1 MNIQWSDFRIQQ
13 LNSDKL
19 FFKKYHYK
27 LEITLALAAY
37 LRSKTREL
45 TKKSVWGY
53 RDSLRNV
60 SYNFGGSWHYY
71 SAHNSRV
78 VDANNN
84 EVNEIIDVGTIA
96 RSIPNLKY
104 IILDDSVHMFS
115 DDEQQLYDIASRIN
129 KKVGR
134 LGTYAAIW
142 APAPTML
149 AAIEAGHEILSK
161 DPGYSHKVVLRDRL
175 LGNQVKTQIYNYLMS
190 LDEQIKVSAGVRLML
205 SNKGSYLYG
214 CWFRTNEPS
223 ITTFLELMVPGIVKK
238 LCQYTLK
245 INNSIL
251 KEFSNGKNTRRNHR
265 Y

>member
-1 MNIQWSDFRIQQ
+1 MAMSILWSNFKIQQ

-19 FFKKYHYK
+19 FFKQYHYK
-27 LEITLALAAY
+27 LEITLALAAC

-45 TKKSVWGY
+45 TKESVRGY
-53 RDSLRNV
+53 RDGLRDIN
-60 SYNFGGSWHYY
+60 YNFGGSWHYY
-71 SAHNSRV
+71 SARTARV
-78 VDANNN
+78 GDANNTD
-84 EVNEIIDVGTIA
+84 VNEIIDVGTIV
-96 RSIPNLKY
+96 RVIPNLKY

-142 APAPTML
+142 APDPTAL
-149 AAIEAGHEILSK
+149 AAIEAGFEILSK

-175 LGNQVKTQIYNYLMS
+175 LGNQVKTQIYNYLLS
-190 LDEQIKVSAGVRLML
+190 LDDQIKLSAGVRLML

-223 ITTFLELMVPGIVKK
+223 ITTFLELMVPGIV
-238 LCQYTLK
+238 QK
-245 INNSIL
+245 IMPVYI
-251 KEFSNGKNTRRNHR
+251 KNK
-265 Y
+265 

>member
-1 MNIQWSDFRIQQ
+1 MNIQWSNFRIQQ

-19 FFKKYHYK
+19 FFNKYHYK
-27 LEITLALAAY
+27 LEITLALAAC

-45 TKKSVWGY
+45 TKESVRGC
-53 RDSLRNV
+53 RDSMRDI

-71 SAHNSRV
+71 SARNSRV
-78 VDANNN
+78 GDANNTD
-84 EVNEIIDVGTIA
+84 VNEIIDVGTIA
-96 RSIPNLKY
+96 RAIPNLKY

-142 APAPTML
+142 APAPIML

-175 LGNQVKTQIYNYLMS
+175 LGNQVKTQIYNYLLS
-190 LDEQIKVSAGVRLML
+190 LDDQIKLSACVRLML
-205 SNKGSYLYG
+205 TNKGSYLYG

-223 ITTFLELMVPGIVKK
+223 ITTFLELMVPGIV
-238 LCQYTLK
+238 QK
-245 INNSIL
+245 IMPVHI
-251 KEFSNGKNTRRNHR
+251 KNK
-265 Y
+265 